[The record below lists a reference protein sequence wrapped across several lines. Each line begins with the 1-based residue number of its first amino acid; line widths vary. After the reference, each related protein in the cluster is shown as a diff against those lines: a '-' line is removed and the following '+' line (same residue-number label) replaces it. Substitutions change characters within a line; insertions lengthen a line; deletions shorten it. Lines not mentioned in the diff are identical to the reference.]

1 MEVKKTQDEAEVS
14 RTSPRRS
21 PVLML
26 VQQEEHLSLPIDEL
40 QTKIERLKNVGLI
53 RWAYIKHDKDKNE
66 DGELVAPH
74 YHFTLQFKKRVSVD
88 SIAKRLKENAN
99 QFEIMT
105 KRGLNAKVSAN
116 NAFAYLVHRTENA
129 REKYQYDPKDVV
141 SNFDFPK
148 FIQELAEQMTPQDIL
163 DMLGEGKITKREA
176 QKQILSL
183 SATAMSEYKRRID
196 DVYSARLDLEYR
208 KWVKEMKAANKPIK
222 VIWCYGAGGTGK
234 TRYAREWAIKQNL
247 NYYICSG
254 SNSPF
259 DGLKDL
265 SPKEQEVLIID
276 ELRPKTLQYPDLL
289 QILDPMNFEKVAV
302 ARYYNPHVM
311 AKVIFVCTI
320 YDPYQFYRH
329 MPRLDR
335 NIDTFD
341 QLSRRIGLN
350 IEFTKSHINETVPR
364 LKKVKDEDTDEAE
377 TTYMYETIKSHK
389 NKFNTNKVET
399 KFTLEDLENY
409 GNNEK

>member
-1 MEVKKTQDEAEVS
+1 MEVKKTQSAEEVS
-14 RTSPRRS
+14 KVSPRRS

-26 VQQEEHLSLPIDEL
+26 VQQEEHLSLPINEL
-40 QTKIERLKNVGLI
+40 QTKIERLKNIGLI
-53 RWAYIKHDKDKNE
+53 RWAYIKHDKDKDE
-66 DGELVAPH
+66 DGKLVAPH
-74 YHFTLQFKKRVSVD
+74 YHFTLQFKKRVSVN
-88 SIAKRLKENAN
+88 SIAKRLKENVN
-99 QFEIMT
+99 RFEIMT

-148 FIQELAEQMTPQDIL
+148 FIQELSEQMTPQDVL

-176 QKQILSL
+176 QRQILALGASI
-183 SATAMSEYKRRID
+183 MSKYKRKID
-196 DVYSARLDLEYR
+196 DVYTTRLDLEYH
-208 KWVKEMKAANKPIK
+208 KWVKEMKAANEPIK

-259 DGLKDL
+259 DGLKNL
-265 SPKEQEVLIID
+265 SAQEQEVLIID
-276 ELRPKTLQYPDLL
+276 ELRPETVKYPDLL

-302 ARYYNPHVM
+302 ARYHNPHIM
-311 AKVIFVCTI
+311 AKIIFVCTI

-350 IEFTKSHINETVPR
+350 IEFTKYYIKETVPK
-364 LKKVKDEDTDEAE
+364 LSKVKDKDTGNPK
-377 TTYMYETIKSHK
+377 TTYMYKTTKSYK
-389 NKFNTNKVET
+389 NKFKKNKVET
-399 KFTLEDLENY
+399 RFTLEDLENY
-409 GNNEK
+409 RNNN